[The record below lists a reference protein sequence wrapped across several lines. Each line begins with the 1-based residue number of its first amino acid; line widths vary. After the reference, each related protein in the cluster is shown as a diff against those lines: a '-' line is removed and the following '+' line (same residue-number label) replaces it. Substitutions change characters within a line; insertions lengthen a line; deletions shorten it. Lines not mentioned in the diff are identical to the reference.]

1 MTFFHASQ
9 IKGIQVLEPRIS
21 NHNLPLIYFS
31 GKRENVLVYL
41 SNAVEK
47 TCKEKNFQYTGIW
60 HKWGSYGF
68 TQDGRL
74 QYEEYYPNALADT
87 YKGVSGYIYSCNH
100 LEKCEKG
107 NIGIPDVYVSSV
119 PVKVDFCEYIEDAY
133 TELLLAEE
141 KGLIKIVRY
150 EKFIQ
155 KGEAW
160 LRKVIREEYENNF
173 DHPEYQFFLKCKF

>member
-1 MTFFHASQ
+1 M
-9 IKGIQVLEPRIS
+9 
-21 NHNLPLIYFS
+21 
-31 GKRENVLVYL
+31 
-41 SNAVEK
+41 
-47 TCKEKNFQYTGIW
+47 
-60 HKWGSYGF
+60 
-68 TQDGRL
+68 
-74 QYEEYYPNALADT
+74 
-87 YKGVSGYIYSCNH
+87 
-100 LEKCEKG
+100 EKCEKG

-173 DHPEYQFFLKCKF
+173 DHPEYQFFLKCKFSEITIHCENISINSPGSH

>member
-1 MTFFHASQ
+1 MYWYILAMQSKKRVKRK
-9 IKGIQVLEPRIS
+9 I
-21 NHNLPLIYFS
+21 FS
-31 GKRENVLVYL
+31 IRESGTSGDLMDL
-41 SNAVEK
+41 
-47 TCKEKNFQYTGIW
+47 
-60 HKWGSYGF
+60 H
-68 TQDGRL
+68 RL

-173 DHPEYQFFLKCKF
+173 DHPEYQFFLKCKFSEITIHCENISINSPGSH